1 MTRARSP
8 YAALVLAAAV
18 SVGASFGICAIA
30 RADEA
35 TPDKALNDAKEAF
48 ETAQT
53 FFVRGEYDTAA
64 LKFLEAYNKKP
75 YPAFLFNV
83 AVSYEK
89 AKQLEKAR
97 EYFERY
103 LKDDPNASDAAQVR
117 LRLDVIGKLLAP
129 PPAPPPP
136 PPVAAPTVT
145 GAPPATPGAPPAPGA
160 PPPPGV
166 PPTPG
171 PSTAEPG
178 AGAPAPGTPAVPG
191 ASPAAPVAPTPAP
204 PPVLPDIDTK
214 GLVVIDSKPQGA
226 TIYLNDKRS
235 GPFGKTPWH
244 GSLESKPVR
253 LILESKGWK
262 AEERQISPHS
272 DKLIDVY
279 IALSEEHYLGWI
291 EITSNVVG
299 ADLFIDRKDI
309 GAIGRTPFTGQLK
322 PGKHT
327 IFLEKFGYQALQQEI
342 DVPAGTAMQ
351 HNLVMQ
357 KSQAG
362 WISITGKTTQ
372 GGRLIVDE
380 KFGCATPCRVEL
392 LPGNHK
398 LLVEKK
404 GFEDY
409 ETTVELGQGI
419 ETSIEVQMS
428 ARPSRGHA
436 ISSGVVALVIIGAGV
451 YVGYLSNQN
460 KNSLQSD
467 INSGQL
473 IDNGDSRFTYGK
485 VEAIGA
491 DVLYGIGAIVAAT
504 AIYGLFEHGPDSTGV
519 TEHRSITLAPL
530 FGPEG
535 TGLALGGRF

>member
-1 MTRARSP
+1 MTRVRSRC
-8 YAALVLAAAV
+8 AALLLASVL
-18 SVGASFGICAIA
+18 SIGASFGTSKIA
-30 RADEA
+30 RAERAEEA
-35 TPDKALNDAKEAF
+35 TPDKALNDAKDAF

-89 AKQLEKAR
+89 AKQLDKAK

-129 PPAPPPP
+129 PPPPPVVAPPSPGASTVAPATPPAPGARPAVGASAPEAGAAPAPGAPAAPGASPAPPAATPPPP
-136 PPVAAPTVT
+136 PPLL
-145 GAPPATPGAPPAPGA
+145 
-160 PPPPGV
+160 
-166 PPTPG
+166 
-171 PSTAEPG
+171 
-178 AGAPAPGTPAVPG
+178 
-191 ASPAAPVAPTPAP
+191 
-204 PPVLPDIDTK
+204 PVLPDIDTK

-235 GPFGKTPWH
+235 GPFGQTPWH

-262 AEERQISPHS
+262 AEERQISPRS

-299 ADLFIDRKDI
+299 ADLFIDRQDI

-327 IFLEKFGYQALQQEI
+327 IFLEKFGYQPLQQEI

-351 HNLVMQ
+351 HNLVME

-392 LPGNHK
+392 PPGRHK
-398 LLVEKK
+398 LLVERK

-436 ISSGVVALVIIGAGV
+436 ISGSVVALVIIGAGA
-451 YVGYLSNQN
+451 YVGHLSNEN
-460 KNSLQSD
+460 KNGLQSD

-473 IDNGDSRFTYGK
+473 IDNSDSRFSHGK
-485 VEAIGA
+485 YEAIGA
-491 DVLYGIGAIVAAT
+491 DILYGIGAIVAAT
-504 AIYGLFEHGPDSTGV
+504 AIYGFLEHGPDSTGV
-519 TEHRSITLAPL
+519 AEHRSVTLAPL

>member
-1 MTRARSP
+1 MTRVCSRS
-8 YAALVLAAAV
+8 AALLLVVAV
-18 SVGASFGICAIA
+18 SLGGSTIA
-30 RADEA
+30 RAADDA
-35 TPDKALNDAKEAF
+35 TPDTALNDAKDAF
-48 ETAQT
+48 EAAQT
-53 FFVRGEYDTAA
+53 FFVRGEYDAA
-64 LKFLEAYNKKP
+64 AAKFLEAYNRKA

-89 AKQLEKAR
+89 GKQLEKAK
-97 EYFERY
+97 EFFERY
-103 LKDDPNASDAAQVR
+103 LREDPNASDAAQVR
-117 LRLDVIGKLLAP
+117 LRLDVIAKLLAP
-129 PPAPPPP
+129 PPPPPA
-136 PPVAAPTVT
+136 PVAPAAP
-145 GAPPATPGAPPAPGA
+145 GEPAAPGTPPSGTAPPAPG
-160 PPPPGV
+160 
-166 PPTPG
+166 T
-171 PSTAEPG
+171 
-178 AGAPAPGTPAVPG
+178 AGAAPPAPGTPA
-191 ASPAAPVAPTPAP
+191 APVPAPASP

-226 TIYLNDKRS
+226 TIYLNDKRQ
-235 GPFGKTPWH
+235 GPFGTTPWH

-262 AEERQISPHS
+262 AEERQISPRS

-327 IFLEKFGYQALQQEI
+327 IFLEKFGYDPLQQEI

-351 HNLVMQ
+351 HNLTMQ
-357 KSQAG
+357 RTQAG
-362 WISITGKTTQ
+362 WIAITGTTTQ

-380 KFGCATPCRVEL
+380 KFGCVTPCRLEL
-392 LPGNHK
+392 KPGKHK
-398 LLVEKK
+398 LLVERK

-409 ETTVELGQGI
+409 ENDVEIGQGI

-428 ARPSRGHA
+428 SRPPRTAA
-436 ISSGVVALVIIGAGV
+436 ISTGIVAAVLLGAGV

-460 KNSLQSD
+460 KNGLQND
-467 INSGQL
+467 INNKAL
-473 IDNGDSRFTYGK
+473 VDNTDSRFLAGK
-485 VEAIGA
+485 IEAVGA

-504 AIYGLFEHGPDSTGV
+504 AIYDLLKHGPDSTGV
-519 TEHRSITLAPL
+519 AQQRSITLAPL

-535 TGLALGGRF
+535 TGMALGGRF

>member
-1 MTRARSP
+1 MTKVRSRC
-8 YAALVLAAAV
+8 AATLLAAAV
-18 SVGASFGICAIA
+18 SFGICVSA
-30 RADEA
+30 RAADEA
-35 TPDKALNDAKEAF
+35 TPDKALNDAKESF

-53 FFVRGEYDTAA
+53 FFVRGEYDAA
-64 LKFLEAYNKKP
+64 AAKFLEAYNRKP

-89 AKQLEKAR
+89 GKQLEKAK

-103 LKDDPNASDAAQVR
+103 LKEDPNASDAAQVR

-129 PPAPPPP
+129 PPAPP
-136 PPVAAPTVT
+136 AA
-145 GAPPATPGAPPAPGA
+145 ATP
-160 PPPPGV
+160 
-166 PPTPG
+166 
-171 PSTAEPG
+171 
-178 AGAPAPGTPAVPG
+178 PAPGTPAPDAPG
-191 ASPAAPVAPTPAP
+191 TPPATGAAPPPAGTPPAPVAPAAPAPPPPAATP

-235 GPFGKTPWH
+235 GPFGQTPWH

-253 LILESKGWK
+253 LILESKGYK
-262 AEERQISPHS
+262 AEERSVSPRS

-299 ADLFIDRKDI
+299 ADLYIDRKDI

-327 IFLEKFGYQALQQEI
+327 IFLEKFGWQPLQQEI
-342 DVPAGTAMQ
+342 DVPAGTALQ

-357 KSQAG
+357 KSQSG

-380 KFGCATPCRVEL
+380 KFGCVTPCRVEL
-392 LPGNHK
+392 PPGKHA
-398 LLVEKK
+398 LRVERK

-409 ETTVELGQGI
+409 ETTLELGQGI
-419 ETSIEVQMS
+419 ETSLEVQMS
-428 ARPSRGHA
+428 PRPARTHA
-436 ISSGVVALVIIGAGV
+436 IGTAVVAAVLIGAGA
-451 YVGYLSNQN
+451 YVGYLSKQTKTDIQN
-460 KNSLQSD
+460 D
-467 INSGQL
+467 INNGML
-473 IDNGDSRFTYGK
+473 IDNGDSRFTTGK
-485 VEAIGA
+485 IEAIGA
-491 DVLYGIGAIVAAT
+491 DVLYGVGAIVAAT

-519 TEHRSITLAPL
+519 AEHHTIGLAPL

-535 TGLALGGRF
+535 TGLAFSGRF

>member
-1 MTRARSP
+1 MTRVRSR
-8 YAALVLAAAV
+8 YAALLLAAAV
-18 SVGASFGICAIA
+18 SVGASGSSTSA
-30 RADEA
+30 RAAEEA

-64 LKFLEAYNKKP
+64 SKFLEAYNKKP

-89 AKQLEKAR
+89 AKQLEKAK

-103 LKDDPNASDAAQVR
+103 LQDDPNASDAAQVR

-129 PPAPPPP
+129 PP
-136 PPVAAPTVT
+136 PPVAAPTVA
-145 GAPPATPGAPPAPGA
+145 GAPPATPGTPAAPGAPPVPGESAPAPGAPTAAPGTPAAPGA
-160 PPPPGV
+160 PPPA
-166 PPTPG
+166 PPP
-171 PSTAEPG
+171 
-178 AGAPAPGTPAVPG
+178 PAPVL
-191 ASPAAPVAPTPAP
+191 
-204 PPVLPDIDTK
+204 PVLPDIDTK

-262 AEERQISPHS
+262 AEERQISPRS

-327 IFLEKFGYQALQQEI
+327 IFLERFGYEPLQEEI

-351 HNLVMQ
+351 HNLTMQ

-362 WISITGKTTQ
+362 WVTITGKTTE

-380 KFGCATPCRVEL
+380 KFGCTTPCRTQL
-392 LPGNHK
+392 APGKHK
-398 LLVEKK
+398 ILVEKK

-419 ETSIEVQMS
+419 ETTIEVQMS
-428 ARPSRGHA
+428 PRPSRAHA
-436 ISSGVVALVIIGAGV
+436 VSTSIVALVIIGAGA
-451 YVGYLSNQN
+451 YVGYLSDQN
-460 KNSLQSD
+460 KNSLKSD
-467 INSGQL
+467 ISSGQL
-473 IDNGDSRFTYGK
+473 IDNGDSRFSYGK

-504 AIYGLFEHGPDSTGV
+504 AIYGFFEHGPDSTGV
-519 TEHRSITLAPL
+519 MEHRSITLAPL

>member
-1 MTRARSP
+1 MTRVCSRS
-8 YAALVLAAAV
+8 AALLLAAV
-18 SVGASFGICAIA
+18 LSLGASFGTSKIA
-30 RADEA
+30 RAAERAEEA

-89 AKQLEKAR
+89 AKQLEKAK

-129 PPAPPPP
+129 PPP
-136 PPVAAPTVT
+136 PPVAAP
-145 GAPPATPGAPPAPGA
+145 AAPGAQPAPGA
-160 PPPPGV
+160 APATPSAPGGA
-166 PPTPG
+166 PAPG
-171 PSTAEPG
+171 TSAPEAG
-178 AGAPAPGTPAVPG
+178 AAAPAPGTPAAPG
-191 ASPAAPVAPTPAP
+191 ASVAPLPPPAPVL
-204 PPVLPDIDTK
+204 PVLPDIDTK

-235 GPFGKTPWH
+235 GPFGQTPWH

-262 AEERQISPHS
+262 AEERQISPRS

-327 IFLEKFGYQALQQEI
+327 IFLERFGYQPLQQEI
-342 DVPAGTAMQ
+342 EVPAGTAMQ
-351 HNLVMQ
+351 HNLVME

-392 LPGNHK
+392 LPGKHK
-398 LLVEKK
+398 LLVERK

-436 ISSGVVALVIIGAGV
+436 ISSSVVALVIIGAGA

-460 KNSLQSD
+460 KNSLKSD
-467 INSGQL
+467 ISSGQL
-473 IDNGDSRFTYGK
+473 IDNSDSRFSNGK
-485 VEAIGA
+485 YEAIGA
-491 DVLYGIGAIVAAT
+491 DVLYGVGAIVAAT
-504 AIYGLFEHGPDSTGV
+504 AIYGFFEHGPDSTGV
-519 TEHRSITLAPL
+519 AEHRSVTLAPL

>member
-1 MTRARSP
+1 VRSRS
-8 YAALVLAAAV
+8 AALLLAVAVLLGGATAV
-18 SVGASFGICAIA
+18 
-30 RADEA
+30 RAGDEA
-35 TPDKALNDAKEAF
+35 TPDKALNDAKDSF

-53 FFVRGEYDTAA
+53 FFVRAEYDAA
-64 LKFLEAYNKKP
+64 AAKFLEAYDKKP

-89 AKQLEKAR
+89 AKQLEKAK

-103 LKDDPNASDAAQVR
+103 LRVDPNASDAAQVR
-117 LRLDVIGKLLAP
+117 LRIDVITKLLAP
-129 PPAPPPP
+129 PPPPAAPAAP
-136 PPVAAPTVT
+136 AAPT
-145 GAPPATPGAPPAPGA
+145 APG
-160 PPPPGV
+160 
-166 PPTPG
+166 
-171 PSTAEPG
+171 EP
-178 AGAPAPGTPAVPG
+178 AAPGTPPSG
-191 ASPAAPVAPTPAP
+191 AAPPASGATPSGTPPAAPSTAPPP

-226 TIYLNDKRS
+226 TIYLNDKRQ
-235 GPFGKTPWH
+235 GPFGTTPWH

-262 AEERQISPHS
+262 AEERQISPRS

-299 ADLFIDRKDI
+299 ADLYIDRKDI

-327 IFLEKFGYQALQQEI
+327 IFLERFGYDPLQQEI

-351 HNLVMQ
+351 HNLTMQ
-357 KSQAG
+357 RSQAG
-362 WISITGKTTQ
+362 WITITGTTTQ

-380 KFGCATPCRVEL
+380 KFGCVTPCRMEL
-392 LPGNHK
+392 KPGKHK
-398 LLVEKK
+398 LLVERK

-409 ETTVELGQGI
+409 ENDVEIGQGI
-419 ETSIEVQMS
+419 ETSLEVQMS
-428 ARPSRGHA
+428 ARPSRTGA
-436 ISSGVVALVIIGAGV
+436 ISTGIVAAVLLGAGA

-460 KNSLQSD
+460 KNGLQND
-467 INSGQL
+467 INNKL
-473 IDNGDSRFTYGK
+473 LVDNTDSRFLAGK
-485 VEAIGA
+485 LEAVGA
-491 DVLYGIGAIVAAT
+491 VVLYGVGAIVAAA
-504 AIYGLFEHGPDSTGV
+504 AIYDLFKHGPDSTGV
-519 TEHRSITLAPL
+519 AQQKSITLAPL

>member
-1 MTRARSP
+1 MTRVCSRS
-8 YAALVLAAAV
+8 AALVLAAAV
-18 SVGASFGICAIA
+18 SIGASFGTSRIA
-30 RADEA
+30 RAAEEA

-48 ETAQT
+48 ATAQT
-53 FFVRGEYDTAA
+53 FFVRAEYDTAA

-89 AKQLEKAR
+89 AKQLEKAK

-129 PPAPPPP
+129 PSPVPAPPPAA
-136 PPVAAPTVT
+136 PPVVA
-145 GAPPATPGAPPAPGA
+145 GAPSAPGTPPAGSA
-160 PPPPGV
+160 PEAS
-166 PPTPG
+166 PT
-171 PSTAEPG
+171 T
-178 AGAPAPGTPAVPG
+178 PAPGTSTAPAV
-191 ASPAAPVAPTPAP
+191 AAPAPPTPASVV
-204 PPVLPDIDTK
+204 PVLPDIDTK

-235 GPFGKTPWH
+235 GPFGTTPWH

-262 AEERQISPHS
+262 AEERQISPRS

-291 EITSNVVG
+291 EVSSNVVG

-327 IFLEKFGYQALQQEI
+327 IFLEKFGYQPLQQEI
-342 DVPAGTAMQ
+342 DVPAGTAIQ

-362 WISITGKTTQ
+362 WVNITGKTTQ

-392 LPGNHK
+392 PPGKHK
-398 LLVEKK
+398 LLVERK

-428 ARPSRGHA
+428 PTPPRGHA
-436 ISSGVVALVIIGAGV
+436 ITTGIVALVIIGGGA

-473 IDNGDSRFTYGK
+473 IDNSDSRFAYGK
-485 VEAIGA
+485 YEAIGA
-491 DVLYGIGAIVAAT
+491 DVLYGVGAIVAAT

-519 TEHRSITLAPL
+519 AEHRSITLAPL

>member
-1 MTRARSP
+1 MTRVRSRCAAFLLSAVLSIGASLGTSKMAR
-8 YAALVLAAAV
+8 AAA
-18 SVGASFGICAIA
+18 SAE
-30 RADEA
+30 EA

-53 FFVRGEYDTAA
+53 FFVRGEYDAA
-64 LKFLEAYNKKP
+64 AAKFLEAYNKKP
-75 YPAFLFNV
+75 FPAFLFNV

-89 AKQLEKAR
+89 AKQLDKAK

-129 PPAPPPP
+129 PPPPVAAPPAAPGTSPGAPPVPGASAPEPGASTPASGTPAAPGTSAAPGASAPPPP
-136 PPVAAPTVT
+136 PPVV
-145 GAPPATPGAPPAPGA
+145 
-160 PPPPGV
+160 
-166 PPTPG
+166 
-171 PSTAEPG
+171 
-178 AGAPAPGTPAVPG
+178 
-191 ASPAAPVAPTPAP
+191 
-204 PPVLPDIDTK
+204 PVLPDIDTK

-235 GPFGKTPWH
+235 GPFGTTPWH

-262 AEERQISPHS
+262 AEERQISPRS

-291 EITSNVVG
+291 EISSNVVG

-327 IFLEKFGYQALQQEI
+327 IFLEKFGYQPLQQEI

-351 HNLVMQ
+351 HNLTMQ

-362 WISITGKTTQ
+362 WVTITGKTTE

-380 KFGCATPCRVEL
+380 KFGCVTPCRAEL
-392 LPGNHK
+392 PPGKHK
-398 LLVEKK
+398 LLVERK

-436 ISSGVVALVIIGAGV
+436 VSTSIVALVIIGAGA

-460 KNSLQSD
+460 KNSLTSD

-473 IDNGDSRFTYGK
+473 IDNSDSRFSYGK
-485 VEAIGA
+485 YEAIGA

-504 AIYGLFEHGPDSTGV
+504 AIYGFFEHGPDSTGV
-519 TEHRSITLAPL
+519 AEHHAITLAPL
-530 FGPEG
+530 YGPEG

>member
-1 MTRARSP
+1 MVAIV
-8 YAALVLAAAV
+8 AAF
-18 SVGASFGICAIA
+18 GASLGMAVIA
-30 RADEA
+30 RAQDATHDA
-35 TPDKALNDAKEAF
+35 TPDKALNDAKDAF
-48 ETAQT
+48 EAAQT
-53 FFVRGEYDTAA
+53 FFVRGEYDAA
-64 LKFLEAYNKKP
+64 AAKFLEAYNKKP
-75 YPAFLFNV
+75 FPAFLFNV

-89 AKQLEKAR
+89 AKQLDKAK
-97 EYFERY
+97 EFFERY

-129 PPAPPPP
+129 PPPPPAPIAAPAPGPAAPPGTPP
-136 PPVAAPTVT
+136 TPV
-145 GAPPATPGAPPAPGA
+145 APPA
-160 PPPPGV
+160 
-166 PPTPG
+166 
-171 PSTAEPG
+171 
-178 AGAPAPGTPAVPG
+178 AGAPAPPGTPAPAPGTIPGTVP
-191 ASPAAPVAPTPAP
+191 PAAGTTPAPGTAAPTVAP

-235 GPFGKTPWH
+235 GPFGTTPWH

-262 AEERQISPHS
+262 AEERQVSPRS

-291 EITSNVVG
+291 EISSNVVG

-327 IFLEKFGYQALQQEI
+327 IFLEKFGYQPLQQEI

-351 HNLVMQ
+351 HNLQMQ
-357 KSQAG
+357 QSQAG
-362 WISITGKTTQ
+362 WITITGKTTQ

-380 KFGCATPCRVEL
+380 KFGCTTPCRAEL
-392 LPGNHK
+392 PPGKHK

-419 ETSIEVQMS
+419 ETTIEVQMS
-428 ARPSRGHA
+428 ARPSRAHA
-436 ISSGVVALVIIGAGV
+436 VSSSVVALVIVGAGA

-460 KNSLQSD
+460 KNSLKSD
-467 INSGQL
+467 ISGGQL
-473 IDNGDSRFTYGK
+473 IDNSDSRFSNGK
-485 VEAIGA
+485 IEAIGA
-491 DVLYGIGAIVAAT
+491 DVLYGIGAIVAVT
-504 AIYGLFEHGPDSTGV
+504 AIYGFFEHGPDSTGV
-519 TEHRSITLAPL
+519 AEHRSVTLAPL

>member
-1 MTRARSP
+1 MTDVRSRC
-8 YAALVLAAAV
+8 AALLLAAAV
-18 SVGASFGICAIA
+18 LLGIGSAVA
-30 RADEA
+30 RAEEA
-35 TPDKALNDAKEAF
+35 TPDKALNEAKEAF

-53 FFVRGEYDTAA
+53 FFVRGEYDAA
-64 LKFLEAYNKKP
+64 AAKFLEAYNKKP

-89 AKQLEKAR
+89 GKQLEKAKT
-97 EYFERY
+97 YFEKY
-103 LKDDPNASDAAQVR
+103 LQDDPNASDAAQVR

-129 PPAPPPP
+129 PA
-136 PPVAAPTVT
+136 VAV
-145 GAPPATPGAPPAPGA
+145 
-160 PPPPGV
+160 PPPPGT
-166 PPTPG
+166 PPGSGTP
-171 PSTAEPG
+171 EPT
-178 AGAPAPGTPAVPG
+178 APGTTPPGTPPATG
-191 ASPAAPVAPTPAP
+191 TAPAAPNAPGTASPPPAP
-204 PPVLPDIDTK
+204 AAAPPVLPDIDTK

-235 GPFGKTPWH
+235 GPFGQTPWH

-253 LILESKGWK
+253 LILESKGYK
-262 AEERQISPHS
+262 AEERAISPRS

-327 IFLEKFGYQALQQEI
+327 IFLEKFGWEPLQQEI

-351 HNLVMQ
+351 HNLEMQ

-362 WISITGKTTQ
+362 WITITGKTTA
-372 GGRLIVDE
+372 GGRLTVDE
-380 KFGCATPCRVEL
+380 KFGCVTPCRVEL
-392 LPGNHK
+392 PPGKHK

-409 ETTVELGQGI
+409 ENTVELGQGI
-419 ETSIEVQMS
+419 ETAIEVQMS
-428 ARPSRGHA
+428 PTPPRGHA
-436 ISSGVVALVIIGAGV
+436 ISTGIVALVIIGAGV
-451 YVGYLSNQN
+451 YVGYLSNNN
-460 KNSLQSD
+460 KNGLQND
-467 INSGQL
+467 IKNGVL
-473 IDNGDSRFTYGK
+473 IDNSDSRFTTGK
-485 VEAIGA
+485 IEAIGA

-504 AIYGLFEHGPDSTGV
+504 AIYGLLEHGPDSTGV
-519 TEHRSITLAPL
+519 ADHHQITLAPL
-530 FGPEG
+530 LGPEG
-535 TGLALGGRF
+535 TGLAFSGRF